1 MEGADV
7 TLLEWQIGND
17 WSIREFPS
25 SWVIPHMFTHT
36 GRLHI
41 YGRCFVKIE
50 CPLPRKHGNQPL
62 HKAAHRSGFR
72 AAVQHE
78 DGIQLFYK

>member
-7 TLLEWQIGND
+7 TLLERQIGND

-36 GRLHI
+36 GGLHMDAV
-41 YGRCFVKIE
+41 FLKIE

-62 HKAAHRSGFR
+62 HKAAHRSWFKT
-72 AAVQHE
+72 AFQHE
-78 DGIQLFYK
+78 DGIKLFHK